1 MKIILGINALHSDS
15 SACIINNGELICA
28 IEEERINR
36 KKHTS
41 LFPSLAIEEC
51 IKISDINKNSITD
64 IAINSNPKCNFWA
77 KAFFAL
83 KNININKNNEF
94 FKRFKNKS
102 NFKNIICE
110 KLDIKSNVKFHNIEH
125 HLSHIASAYFPS
137 EFKKTNALSID
148 GSGDFASLTIGECN
162 NQKIKITNKIFFP
175 NSLGIFYQAM
185 TQFLGFKN
193 YGDEYKVMGL
203 APYGAPIYFEKI
215 KNNIFK
221 ETKLF
226 FELNQKFFLH
236 SNINFKYQ
244 NELLESI
251 NDIYNYKLDLL
262 FKEDMKN
269 SNNLENFQKDF
280 AASVQ
285 KTFEYFFEKI
295 LQYISEKKF
304 STNLVYAGGCA
315 LNSSA
320 NNILVSKKYF
330 DNFYIPVAPGDNG
343 GSIGAALLVNS
354 KYNTYCKNA
363 STAYLGSSYSDAEI
377 ELTINNKFKNLVKF
391 QKFNNSLETCEIASD
406 MLLNGKVL
414 GWFQEKMEFGPRALG
429 NRSILADPRNPN
441 MKNIINSKI
450 KRRESFRPFAPSVL
464 EEFQTEWFLGEYNN
478 EYMSSVMKV
487 REVKKKLIPAV
498 VHCDDTSR
506 VQTVSKK
513 NNEKYHELIKL
524 FYNKTKVPMLLNTSF
539 NENEPIVR
547 NPEEAIKCLLRT
559 NIDALFVGN
568 FYIKKIN
575 E

>member
-1 MKIILGINALHSDS
+1 MTTILGINALHSDS
-15 SACIINNGELICA
+15 SACIINSGELVCA
-28 IEEERINR
+28 IEEERLNR

-41 LFPSLAIEEC
+41 LFPILAIEEC
-51 IKISDINKNSITD
+51 IKISGITKNSITD
-64 IAINSNPKCNFWA
+64 IAINSNPKSNFWP
-77 KAFFAL
+77 KAFFTI

-94 FKRFKNKS
+94 FKRFKS
-102 NFKNIICE
+102 KNNLKNLICE
-110 KLDIKSNVKFHNIEH
+110 KLNIKSNIKFHNIEH

-137 EFKKTNALSID
+137 HFNKANALSID
-148 GSGDFASLTIGECN
+148 GSGDFASLIIGECD
-162 NQKIKITNKIFFP
+162 NQKIKITNKMYFP

-193 YGDEYKVMGL
+193 YGDEYKIMGL
-203 APYGAPIYFEKI
+203 APYGEPKYLEKI
-215 KNNIFK
+215 KNNLFK

-236 SNINFKYQ
+236 SDINFKYQ
-244 NELLESI
+244 NELLESM
-251 NDIYNYKLDLL
+251 NDIYNNKLNLL
-262 FKEDMKN
+262 FKNDIENSDNLKN
-269 SNNLENFQKDF
+269 FEKDL

-285 KTFEYFFEKI
+285 KTFEFFFEKI
-295 LQYISEKKF
+295 LKHISEKKF

-320 NNILVSKKYF
+320 NNILLSKKYF

-363 STAYLGSSYSDAEI
+363 SSAYLGSSYNDADI
-377 ELTINNKFKNLVKF
+377 ELAINSKFKNLIKF
-391 QKFNNSLETCEIASD
+391 QKLNNVLETCEIASD

-464 EEFQTEWFLGEYNN
+464 KEFQNDWFIGDYNN

-487 REVKKKLIPAV
+487 RKEKKNLIPAV
-498 VHCDDTSR
+498 VHHDDTSR

-513 NNEKYHELIKL
+513 NNERYYTLIKL
-524 FYNKTKVPMLLNTSF
+524 FYKKTKVPILLNTSF
-539 NENEPIVR
+539 NENEPVIMR
-547 NPEEAIKCLLRT
+547 PLEAIDCLTRT
-559 NIDALFVGN
+559 ELDGLFIN
-568 FYIKKIN
+568 NYYITKN
-575 E
+575 DS

>member
-1 MKIILGINALHSDS
+1 MTTILGINALHSDS
-15 SACIINNGELICA
+15 SACIINSGELVCA
-28 IEEERINR
+28 IEEERLNR

-41 LFPSLAIEEC
+41 LFPILAIEEC
-51 IKISDINKNSITD
+51 IKISGITKNSITD
-64 IAINSNPKCNFWA
+64 IAINSNPKSNFWP
-77 KAFFAL
+77 KAFFTI

-94 FKRFKNKS
+94 FKRFKS
-102 NFKNIICE
+102 KNNLKNLICE
-110 KLDIKSNVKFHNIEH
+110 KLNIKSNIKFHNIEH

-137 EFKKTNALSID
+137 HFNKANALSID
-148 GSGDFASLTIGECN
+148 GSGDFASLIIGECD
-162 NQKIKITNKIFFP
+162 NQKIKITNKMYFP

-193 YGDEYKVMGL
+193 YGDEYKIMGL
-203 APYGAPIYFEKI
+203 APYGEPKYLEKI
-215 KNNIFK
+215 KNNLFK

-236 SNINFKYQ
+236 SDINFKYQ
-244 NELLESI
+244 NELLESM
-251 NDIYNYKLDLL
+251 NDIYNNKLNLL
-262 FKEDMKN
+262 FKNDIENSDNLKN
-269 SNNLENFQKDF
+269 FEKDL

-285 KTFEYFFEKI
+285 KTFEFFFEKI
-295 LQYISEKKF
+295 LKHISEKKF

-320 NNILVSKKYF
+320 NNILLSKKYF

-363 STAYLGSSYSDAEI
+363 SSAYLGSSYNDADI
-377 ELTINNKFKNLVKF
+377 ELAINSKFKNLIKF
-391 QKFNNSLETCEIASD
+391 QKLNNLLETCEIASD

-464 EEFQTEWFLGEYNN
+464 KEFQNDWFIGDYNN

-487 REVKKKLIPAV
+487 RKEKKNLIPAV
-498 VHCDDTSR
+498 VHHDDTSR

-513 NNEKYHELIKL
+513 NNERYYTLIKL
-524 FYNKTKVPMLLNTSF
+524 FYKKTKVPILLNTSF
-539 NENEPIVR
+539 NENEPVIMR
-547 NPEEAIKCLLRT
+547 PLEAIDCLTRT
-559 NIDALFVGN
+559 ELDGLFIN
-568 FYIKKIN
+568 NYYITKN
-575 E
+575 DS